1 MVFEYEAVRDGRRV
15 HVRHVNVKGRSWGYN
30 VEFITS
36 VDRWDASRALAH
48 QFEQAFQ
55 PLG

>member
-1 MVFEYEAVRDGRRV
+1 MSATSTSREEAELD
-15 HVRHVNVKGRSWGYN
+15 S
-30 VEFITS
+30 EFITT
-36 VDRWDASRALAH
+36 DQWDASRALAH